1 MLTMSMVNAV
11 RASLTEQ
18 PHGKQVKTNALEFFI
33 ITGILILTFL
43 KNSNPSRPSTRTFIY

>member
-33 ITGILILTFL
+33 ITGILILTFI
-43 KNSNPSRPSTRTFIY
+43 KNSNP